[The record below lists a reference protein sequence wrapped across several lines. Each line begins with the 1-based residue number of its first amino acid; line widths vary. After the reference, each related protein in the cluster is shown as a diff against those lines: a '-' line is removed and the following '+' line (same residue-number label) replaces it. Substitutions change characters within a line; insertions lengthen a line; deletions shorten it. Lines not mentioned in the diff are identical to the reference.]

1 MKKTK
6 FMTVKEVA
14 DSLNVSE
21 RAVQRCIRR
30 INSATPG
37 VAVIRVENRK
47 KTLLS
52 EAQCALI
59 SKELKSNQNVTDQL
73 STESALAIKN
83 TTTRMEI
90 MANYKAATDAFVKML
105 ESENAELKSD
115 NERLRIELDE
125 SKSYIT
131 IKRMEKLNPNL
142 HFDWRI
148 LKKECGKLNA
158 PAKDVFDAN
167 YGTVKAYP
175 TKVWESLYFDSINYP
190 DD

>member
-6 FMTVKEVA
+6 FMTVREVA

-52 EAQCALI
+52 ETQCALI

-105 ESENAELKSD
+105 ESENAELKAD
-115 NERLRIELDE
+115 NERLRVELDE

-175 TKVWESLYFDSINYP
+175 AKVWESLYFDSINYP
-190 DD
+190 ED